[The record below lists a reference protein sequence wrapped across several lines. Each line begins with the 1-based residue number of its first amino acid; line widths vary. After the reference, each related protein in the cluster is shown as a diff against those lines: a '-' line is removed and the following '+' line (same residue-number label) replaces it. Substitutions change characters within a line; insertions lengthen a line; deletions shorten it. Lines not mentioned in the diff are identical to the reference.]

1 MMPSHADR
9 DRRRREPSG
18 RARMLALAA
27 VLAFGVVH
35 AQDTPTPL
43 EPTTEPSEVPEAP
56 EAPEAH
62 GAPDGVESS
71 ESPDSPARDADA
83 DDGTQPQ
90 GPGATSNREDGAPK
104 GPGTREGSSQTDAS
118 PKGPGNP
125 SQAAPERSEVPH

>member
-35 AQDTPTPL
+35 AQDTPTPP

-56 EAPEAH
+56 EAAE
-62 GAPDGVESS
+62 APDGVESS

-83 DDGTQPQ
+83 DDGTLPSA
-90 GPGATSNREDGAPK
+90 PGATSNREDGAPK

-125 SQAAPERSEVPH
+125 SQAAPKRSEVPH